1 MYFDFFK
8 KLIWFFF
15 VLKWFLCLLIKDI
28 LLYDIFFYLV
38 CFSNSDSKN
47 IILIIINYNEIIKRF
62 SYLFLI
68 MNILIFL
75 WFV

>member
-47 IILIIINYNEIIKRF
+47 IILIIFNYNEII
-62 SYLFLI
+62 
-68 MNILIFL
+68 
-75 WFV
+75 